1 MEQPSLETI
10 RRSIRREFERLQGDY
25 GVVSLWVVGS
35 RAKGNARADSDLD
48 MLVELDGRPMG
59 LLRFVDLERE
69 LSEISKLRVD
79 LGEKEALRKE
89 LRDEVLSSAVLVW
102 RCQAEL
108 GYDRLVPDRQPH
120 CLGPSPNL

>member
-1 MEQPSLETI
+1 METI

-35 RAKGNARADSDLD
+35 RAKGNARKDSDLD
-48 MLVELDGRPMG
+48 MLVELDDRPMG

-79 LGEKEALRKE
+79 LGQKEALRKE
-89 LRDEVLSSAVLVW
+89 IRDEVLGSAVLV
-102 RCQAEL
+102 
-108 GYDRLVPDRQPH
+108 
-120 CLGPSPNL
+120 